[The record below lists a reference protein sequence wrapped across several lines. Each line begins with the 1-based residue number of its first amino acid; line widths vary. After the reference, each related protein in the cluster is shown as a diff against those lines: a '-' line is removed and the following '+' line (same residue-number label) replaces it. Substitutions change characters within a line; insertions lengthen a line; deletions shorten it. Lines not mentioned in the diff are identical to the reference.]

1 MFTNNVDSYI
11 HLNKLN
17 KSEVNDNDINIMTV
31 EYCFFVITKD
41 NVTFT
46 TNIYTQE
53 ITKHLVLNFIFD

>member
-11 HLNKLN
+11 HKNIWN
-17 KSEVNDNDINIMTV
+17 KSEVNDNDITIMTI

-46 TNIYTQE
+46 TNLYIQE
-53 ITKHLVLNFIFD
+53 ITEHWF